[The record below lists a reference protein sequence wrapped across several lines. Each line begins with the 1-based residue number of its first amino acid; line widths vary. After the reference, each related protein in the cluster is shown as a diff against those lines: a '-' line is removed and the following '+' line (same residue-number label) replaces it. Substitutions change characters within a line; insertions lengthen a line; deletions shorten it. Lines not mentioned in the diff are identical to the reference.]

1 MEEEL
6 NNNSIKEGVA
16 ESENHTDGEKHG
28 ASWYIL
34 QVLSGCEYKVQIY
47 LQQLIEE
54 KSLQERV
61 FRILVPE
68 EDFIEIKDS
77 KRVEKTV
84 KIYPGYVFV
93 EAIMDEFISYE
104 FQRVPHVGRFI
115 GTGTGPSPVVESDI
129 LKVLY
134 KIGDN
139 TKEIEVDFAASDT
152 IKVTAG
158 PFRGYSG
165 VVKEVYVEKSRVKAM
180 ISVFGRETPVELGF
194 DQVERV
200 V

>member
-68 EDFIEIKDS
+68 EDFIEIKDG

-104 FQRVPHVGRFI
+104 FQRVPHV
-115 GTGTGPSPVVESDI
+115 DI

-139 TKEIEVDFAASDT
+139 TKKIEVDFAASDT